1 MRPKRN
7 DPLLGLPIDPEDMV
21 CVNQPSRFD
30 GIPDEKIVARKSS
43 IIRRRSEPKLFVFRS
58 ASSSSS
64 LRSLGAPHSGSG
76 DACLTPPHV
85 LGTAEEDASVG
96 KARLKGVRTRLDEL
110 RRMFERPLVQTERR
124 LGDDVF
130 VNATKV
136 NFKVKQNAVP
146 KEAVRIFSIYFI
158 IKLII
163 RH

>member
-30 GIPDEKIVARKSS
+30 GIPDEKIVARKAS

-58 ASSSSS
+58 
-64 LRSLGAPHSGSG
+64 SGSG
-76 DACLTPPHV
+76 DAGQTSPHV
-85 LGTAEEDASVG
+85 PGSAEEEASVG

-136 NFKVKQNAVP
+136 NFKVKQSAVP
-146 KEAVRIFSIYFI
+146 KEPVKIFSIYFI
-158 IKLII
+158 VNLII